1 MPNRSSRLFCW
12 FCRNLIDTTCLL
24 WRTPDCKSSS
34 GGCLLYD
41 IEMFRFKYIG
51 IGAGF
56 KVIALLLFSLDYWLI
71 RRRMRVLQ
79 SQEQADFPGTA
90 MSPTQVMA
98 ISLTCLRCTDHKP
111 CGKKCRRKS
120 DHQVKRPR
128 RTSFT
133 SLPGDFT
140 NGSSEAYRVSML

>member
-1 MPNRSSRLFCW
+1 M
-12 FCRNLIDTTCLL
+12 IDTTCLL

-71 RRRMRVLQ
+71 RRRMRVLLRTQ
-79 SQEQADFPGTA
+79 DQADLA
-90 MSPTQVMA
+90 SPRLSVAQVMA
-98 ISLTCLRCTDHKP
+98 ISLTCVRCTDQKA

-120 DHQVKRPR
+120 DYQLKRPR
-128 RTSFT
+128 NISFS
-133 SLPGDFT
+133 SLPEELSHKST
-140 NGSSEAYRVSML
+140 EPTRISRL